1 MLYPSVALMQAIADE
16 LDDRPAGFPAFARPV
31 IQDAEIAARLSAAHA
46 LMEGRGDSLA
56 VDEAFTAAL
65 SLMIGRHAGSDV
77 SGRRIGREAVP
88 IRRARPLPAD
98 KFMPQLTL
106 KALPSSTRFTPF

>member
-1 MLYPSVALMQAIADE
+1 
-16 LDDRPAGFPAFARPV
+16 
-31 IQDAEIAARLSAAHA
+31 
-46 LMEGRGDSLA
+46 MEGRGDSLA

-88 IRRARPLPAD
+88 IRRARRLLDD
-98 KFMPQLTL
+98 KFMQELNLQELAESGGFSRVQARQSVVEGKSVRVRVDVGGGRYIT
-106 KALPSSTRFTPF
+106 KKK

>member
-1 MLYPSVALMQAIADE
+1 
-16 LDDRPAGFPAFARPV
+16 
-31 IQDAEIAARLSAAHA
+31 
-46 LMEGRGDSLA
+46 MEGRGDSLD

-88 IRRARPLPAD
+88 IRRARRLLAD
-98 KFMPQLTL
+98 KFMPALTL
-106 KALPSSTRFTPF
+106 KELAESAGFSRFPFLRPFRRAVGVTPPASPTGRPLPPPPRPPPRDQHTTRPE